1 VLTKAQRIRKFQA
14 ERRYAIAHGHDF
26 AKTFAKYRPDQDR
39 DDHGRFADEGKGGAG
54 RGAGGV
60 PKAPKA
66 PGTSGWG
73 VAREVAIQTGLIA
86 AGVAAGPVL
95 TSAWRGAMA
104 GGRAAGRAFS
114 GAFSGAKPLAGT
126 RMTPVT
132 PKPARAPKPTA
143 AQAAAQAERTALI
156 QRTRRARDDL
166 DDVVL
171 PQKYDSYMRERT
183 AFENAQR
190 ELSLMGAATSGGRLR
205 PAEFQS
211 AQYRMQDAKVAQL
224 QGRMNRAQLRL
235 QEAQLQRNALDRR
248 LKDLETNKR
257 LAKYRPDQDRDEQG
271 QFADEGK
278 GGDGRGGGSHG
289 GGDSRGG
296 RSHGGRLG
304 TAALA
309 GGTAVAGALGALLL
323 RRQSQLINRAFRMK
337 DARLRRKALEE
348 AAAFAARIERW
359 TTPKS
364 RLGRAVEQ
372 GARRAGSAIDRQIQR
387 LPPKVRQALKPGVNT
402 DPPGIGSLIEALAVF
417 GRGGH

>member
-1 VLTKAQRIRKFQA
+1 
-14 ERRYAIAHGHDF
+14 
-26 AKTFAKYRPDQDR
+26 
-39 DDHGRFADEGKGGAG
+39 
-54 RGAGGV
+54 
-60 PKAPKA
+60 
-66 PGTSGWG
+66 
-73 VAREVAIQTGLIA
+73 
-86 AGVAAGPVL
+86 
-95 TSAWRGAMA
+95 
-104 GGRAAGRAFS
+104 
-114 GAFSGAKPLAGT
+114 
-126 RMTPVT
+126 
-132 PKPARAPKPTA
+132 
-143 AQAAAQAERTALI
+143 
-156 QRTRRARDDL
+156 
-166 DDVVL
+166 
-171 PQKYDSYMRERT
+171 MRERT

-235 QEAQLQRNALDRR
+235 QEAQLQRNALDRK

-278 GGDGRGGGSHG
+278 